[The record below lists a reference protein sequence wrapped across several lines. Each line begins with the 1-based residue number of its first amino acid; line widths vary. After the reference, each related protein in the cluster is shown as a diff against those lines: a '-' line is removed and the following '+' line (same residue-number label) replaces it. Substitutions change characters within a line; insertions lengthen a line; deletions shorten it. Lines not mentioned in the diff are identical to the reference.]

1 MKDTFAFPK
10 KMVSLKRWIAFKSVL
25 PGTAYYWRGM
35 HGTFNGMPSKNII
48 ALKTTVPMA
57 GVTRTTLRTC
67 FGLRPEYIEWGKL
80 TTTGAA
86 RMRHWVVVQ
95 DDEGKFIRVADFSRR
110 VDSSDLDDAHGTIA
124 SLPDIRTPD
133 GTGVSKLSQGKYKV
147 GDKIFTTNDPYAP

>member
-1 MKDTFAFPK
+1 
-10 KMVSLKRWIAFKSVL
+10 
-25 PGTAYYWRGM
+25 
-35 HGTFNGMPSKNII
+35 
-48 ALKTTVPMA
+48 
-57 GVTRTTLRTC
+57 
-67 FGLRPEYIEWGKL
+67 
-80 TTTGAA
+80 
-86 RMRHWVVVQ
+86 MRHWVVVQ